1 MGGTEMDTMR
11 MRLPLVLGLTC
22 SLTSLL
28 PVAWAV
34 EEGELVRKDG
44 RWEYVTRED
53 PGLKH
58 LLEKHIITQEEYDK
72 DTRIIEERQR
82 LSAPTAHINYGQGL
96 NIKTGDQ
103 FFLKLR
109 GLMQFRFVHSEY
121 NQAWGAIGDHN
132 NVSDG
137 RSPLRRDT
145 QSSTTLGT
153 QIMRLQF
160 LGYAFD
166 PNFRYDVTIGADRPE
181 GSPIATGGFTLV
193 NAYVASW
200 HVPYANVV
208 VGQYKT
214 WFNRAQIQSVAN
226 LSFTTRMIVQNAFMA
241 NAINRRD
248 LGITILSDENK
259 YRVNYA
265 IGVFNGMGITLDRLS
280 TPSAPVGSPGRVNA
294 NELMYVGRLLWKVS
308 GNPLYGEGDILYS
321 TVPQVDI
328 AVGYAYNPGV
338 NLSEPI
344 AAVQNQ
350 VLGVS
355 GNGRLLG
362 AGIVDFQTWG
372 VDFIARYRGWAL
384 QAEGYIRQQQVRGGN
399 STVGSA
405 TGWYAMLGHYVVPR
419 KLEVAVRYGI
429 FDPSTGHSHDLVKE
443 AGVALNYSLDGT
455 YDHRIV
461 ADFTNVTMG
470 TGGYA
475 AGRQTV
481 NTQDL
486 VTNSIRMLYQFY
498 W

>member
-1 MGGTEMDTMR
+1 MDTMR
-11 MRLPLVLGLTC
+11 MRRPLVLGLIF

-34 EEGELVRKDG
+34 EEGELVGKEG
-44 RWEYVTRED
+44 RWGYVTRED
-53 PGLKH
+53 PALKY
-58 LLEKHIITQEEYDK
+58 LLEKHIITQEEYDEGA
-72 DTRIIEERQR
+72 RIVEEREHP
-82 LSAPTAHINYGQGL
+82 SAPSFHLNYGQGL
-96 NIKTGDQ
+96 NIETGDQ

-109 GLMQFRFVHSEY
+109 GLMQFRFNHNEY
-121 NQAWGAIGDHN
+121 NQAWRTIGDRN
-132 NVSDG
+132 NFAGDK
-137 RSPLRRDT
+137 PAEAWRRAD
-145 QSSTTLGT
+145 QSATTLST
-153 QIMRLQF
+153 QAMRLQF

-166 PNFRYDVTIGADRPE
+166 PNLRYDVTIGADRQE
-181 GSPIATGGFTLV
+181 GSPTATGGLSLV

-214 WFNRAQIQSVAN
+214 WFNRAQIQSIAN
-226 LSFTTRMIVQNAFMA
+226 LTFTTRMIVQNAFMA

-248 LGITILSDENK
+248 IGITILSDENK

-265 IGVFNGMGITLDRLS
+265 IGVFNGMGTTLDRLS
-280 TPSAPVGSPGRVNA
+280 NPIAQDGTRVNA

-321 TVPQVDI
+321 TEPQVAI

-338 NLSEPI
+338 NLSDPI
-344 AAVQNQ
+344 TAVRNQ

-355 GNGRLLG
+355 GNGRLVG
-362 AGIVDFQTWG
+362 AGIIDFQTWEM
-372 VDFIARYRGWAL
+372 DFIARYRGWAL
-384 QAEGYIRQQQVRGGN
+384 QAEGYVRQQQVRGGN
-399 STVGSA
+399 FSVGNA
-405 TGWYAMLGHYVVPR
+405 MGWYAMLGYYLVPR

-429 FDPSTGHSHDLVKE
+429 FDPNTGYSHDLVKE

-475 AGRQTV
+475 AGRPTV
-481 NTQDL
+481 STQDL
-486 VTNSIRMLYQFY
+486 VTNSIRVLYQFY